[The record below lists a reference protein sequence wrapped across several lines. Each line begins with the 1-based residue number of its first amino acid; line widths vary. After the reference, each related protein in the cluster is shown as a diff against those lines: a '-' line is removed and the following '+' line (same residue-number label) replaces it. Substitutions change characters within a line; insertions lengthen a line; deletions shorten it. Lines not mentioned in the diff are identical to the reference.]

1 MQRPRTLWEEG
12 HEPGRRVV
20 TLAVAIALSAVLVDL
35 ALMNRVGVL
44 FDVVFVLLC
53 VAVALLVRPADFFV
67 VGVLPPLLMLA
78 VFVTLAF
85 THREAVADP
94 SDGAV
99 QAIVSGLSRHSIAL
113 GLGYGLCLAVIAIR
127 DRWTRGAAQPLRRSD
142 SGHRPRPAS
151 PPGSPRTSRPP
162 WSAPQGSPPPR

>member
-20 TLAVAIALSAVLVDL
+20 TLAVAVALSTVLVDL
-35 ALMNRVGVL
+35 ALMGRVSVL

-53 VAVALLVRPADFFV
+53 VAAALLVRPADFFV

-78 VFVTLAF
+78 VFLTLSF

-94 SDGAV
+94 TDGVV
-99 QAIVSGLSRHSIAL
+99 QAVVSGLSRHSAAL

-127 DRWTRGAAQPLRRSD
+127 DRWTRGAARALRRSAP
-142 SGHRPRPAS
+142 GHPPRPAS
-151 PPGSPRTSRPP
+151 PPGTPRTSRRP
-162 WSAPQGSPPPR
+162 WSAPTGSRPPR